1 MNGIFSGADP
11 EVSIN
16 KENAL
21 PNSCLADAKRLEL
34 PPKKKNCRQANLAAV
49 VDLICSE
56 RRGHGDPALEKYY
69 GIEMLITP
77 PS

>member
-49 VDLICSE
+49 VEFNL
-56 RRGHGDPALEKYY
+56 L
-69 GIEMLITP
+69 
-77 PS
+77 